1 MSAFERRREENRK
14 ANLEILGGINVP
26 LIKKEVAPPRKVGS
40 KRNAST
46 TVKREPARPTRM
58 SSRLAGSGPEGE
70 NVKRKFEEEVALEA
84 EKQRAKK
91 TRVNDDQSF
100 ADIAVE
106 GRWNGVEGLK
116 ALSLRGALPGVRTF
130 GDDDIRETTDKEL
143 KALRERISGLELYQ
157 KWAPNGKKLVQ
168 WHRDQVC

>member
-1 MSAFERRREENRK
+1 MPPKNISAFERRREENRK

-26 LIKKEVAPPRKVGS
+26 TIKKEAAPPKNVPS
-40 KRNAST
+40 KRSASAPI
-46 TVKREPARPTRM
+46 KREHARPTRM
-58 SSRLAGSGPEGE
+58 SSRLAGAGPEGE
-70 NVKRKFEEEVALEA
+70 NIKRKFEEEVALEA

-143 KALRERISGLELYQ
+143 KALRERMSGLGLYE
-157 KWAPNGKKLVQ
+157 KWVPNGKKRA
-168 WHRDQVC
+168 H